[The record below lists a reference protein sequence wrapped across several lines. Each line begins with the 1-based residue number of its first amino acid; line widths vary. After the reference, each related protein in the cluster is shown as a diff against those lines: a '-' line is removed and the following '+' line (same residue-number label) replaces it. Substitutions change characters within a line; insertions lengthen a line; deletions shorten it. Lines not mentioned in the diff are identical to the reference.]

1 MATGARFL
9 GRVGAS
15 LVLLIAV
22 VSCGAS
28 SQDPSADSAPAI
40 SPGDET
46 AAVVPPHIRIE
57 YGSEPDQFG
66 RLQLPAGSA
75 PNDGFPVVVLIHGGF
90 WRDMFFLDLMDNVA
104 EDLAERGYASW
115 NIEYRRVQG
124 AGGWP
129 ETGDD
134 VVTAI
139 DSLADMRA
147 DQPIDLDRVVSLG
160 HSAGAHLGLWALGEQ
175 NRVHVRGSIG
185 MGAVVDL
192 AYFSQTVALL
202 GGTIDEVH
210 EVYADAAPV
219 LDPERVVLVQG
230 SEDNVVSSA
239 SLQVAEDAGVPI
251 VTIDGDN
258 HFDLIRPATDSWVA
272 ALEAI
277 EMFVGP
283 AK

>member
-1 MATGARFL
+1 MGARFV

-28 SQDPSADSAPAI
+28 SQDSSADSAPAI

-46 AAVVPPHIRIE
+46 AAVVPPSIRIE

-129 ETGDD
+129 ETGHD

-175 NRVHVRGSIG
+175 DRVHLRGSVG

-202 GGTIDEVH
+202 GGTIDEVPK
-210 EVYADAAPV
+210 VYADAAPV

-239 SLQVAEDAGVPI
+239 SLQVAQDAGVPI

-258 HFDLIRPATDSWVA
+258 HFDLIRPATDSWAA

-283 AK
+283 AR

>member
-1 MATGARFL
+1 MGARFV

-28 SQDPSADSAPAI
+28 SQDSSADSAPAI

-46 AAVVPPHIRIE
+46 AAVVPPSIRIE

-129 ETGDD
+129 ETGHD

-175 NRVHVRGSIG
+175 DRVHLRGSVG

-202 GGTIDEVH
+202 GGTIDEVPK
-210 EVYADAAPV
+210 VYADAAPV

-239 SLQVAEDAGVPI
+239 SLQVAQDAGVPI
-251 VTIDGDN
+251 VTIDGEN
-258 HFDLIRPATDSWVA
+258 HFDLIRPATDSWAA

-283 AK
+283 AR